1 MSDTKWQLQTKEGRI
16 FGPFSTERI
25 LELIG
30 AGAVVGDERLAEH
43 PTGQWHEVSHNS
55 TFYDKILE
63 TLALG
68 QPTLS
73 REAKDSLLSHADR
86 QIGETLASSPR
97 PGVAETKASD
107 PGQPADFEDAEF
119 VEADDR
125 AANTKTVPRPAPKP
139 FLEEK
144 TKKRKQPK
152 PAADDG
158 EPVTYVGP
166 DLEVQ
171 AKPMPGAKVK
181 RARPD
186 PKGRKKGS
194 SPLVKFVSIA
204 IVAGVVLYL
213 FVGGGTGSTSAGY
226 IHLLSPNP
234 GKNTISEQEL
244 RATLK
249 RVTEEFQRDT
259 FQGYSYAQDQLVR
272 LIEGAPRSAESLG
285 FLCLTHRELWPYS
298 FQDDVDLAAVSKT
311 AQLISQVDSIGKND
325 ATCRAVQ
332 QVINGRFQDAMGIVD
347 TVLQEDASVAVL
359 YEFKGD
365 LLAQQNEFVT
375 AISYVQKTQQ
385 LWPNWIKP
393 YVSEAL
399 YRTKLGQF
407 AEAAN
412 IYRQILKTNP
422 KHTKSKVL
430 LGIIEF
436 KHFQHTEIAI
446 DLLKTGLADDSRNDR
461 SVAQQG
467 YAALAFAF
475 EKSGNKGEALKYAK
489 RAFELNAIDSDVRSL
504 IIRLGGQS
512 AIDDI
517 KSTDN
522 ALVAM
527 GDQYRLSG
535 NHLAAQAQYKAAFE
549 QNPKN
554 ALAALKAAQSLWRL
568 NDSHEAIEWVQ
579 RAIRANPAYI
589 EAYTTL
595 AGYYVHRYDFGA
607 ASIILQKAQKIT
619 PKNYEVYRG
628 WAELELKRNN
638 FQGAVTFAKRALANY
653 DTDMDSHLLLVRAF
667 RGLRDY
673 REAYNWAA
681 RAIELDQGN
690 VKAQSLYGEVLAEFQ
705 GVEAGVQYVRRFVN
719 TYPRITEYKIS
730 LARVLKNEER
740 YNEAIQVLAAATSEE
755 PNNKEALLLMAQCLQ
770 ASQKLEDARGYYL
783 AAAAL
788 DPSDPT
794 PLYEL
799 GILYLAFKKPAPAIQ
814 QFQRVQKLNNRYPK
828 THYHIGKAYLLMG
841 EPDKAVAEALSE
853 KRLNPKLADAYLLA
867 GEARMEL
874 KQYNQAAGEFQA
886 ALKLR
891 PQGAEIYV
899 RLAKSY
905 RLTGN
910 PDIALQMLR
919 MAENAE
925 SGYAEIYKERGAT
938 LEMKGERGEAVD
950 AYCRYLQIL
959 PNAPDK
965 AVIDGRV
972 QNLGGGC

>member
-1 MSDTKWQLQTKEGRI
+1 
-16 FGPFSTERI
+16 
-25 LELIG
+25 
-30 AGAVVGDERLAEH
+30 VGDERLAEY
-43 PTGQWHEVSHNS
+43 PTGQWHEVSHNPG
-55 TFYDKILE
+55 FYDKILE

-73 REAKDSLLSHADR
+73 REAKDSLLSRADR
-86 QIGETLASSPR
+86 QINETIAPAQTAAASPKEPDRSP
-97 PGVAETKASD
+97 
-107 PGQPADFEDAEF
+107 DFEDAVFLDTEQ
-119 VEADDR
+119 
-125 AANTKTVPRPAPKP
+125 AANTRTVPKPPPAQEKPKKKKTPKP
-139 FLEEK
+139 VG
-144 TKKRKQPK
+144 
-152 PAADDG
+152 DDG
-158 EPVTYVGP
+158 EPATYVGP
-166 DLEVQ
+166 DIEVE
-171 AKPMPGAKVK
+171 AKPAPQPAPK
-181 RARPD
+181 ARPR
-186 PKGRKKGS
+186 PREVELKARKKGGN
-194 SPLVKFVSIA
+194 PLVRLVSIG
-204 IVAGVVLYL
+204 IVAAVLLYL
-213 FVGGGTGSTSAGY
+213 FIGPGGGPSSAGY

-234 GKNTISEQEL
+234 GQNSIAEKDL

-272 LIEGAPRSAESLG
+272 LIEGAPRSAEALG

-311 AQLISQVDSIGKND
+311 AQMISQVDSVGKND

-332 QVINGRFQDAMGIVD
+332 QVINGRNQEAMSIVD

-365 LLAQQNEFVT
+365 LLAQQNDYVT

-385 LWPNWIKP
+385 LWPNWVKP
-393 YVSEAL
+393 YVSEAQ
-399 YRTKLGQF
+399 YRSKLGQF

-412 IYRQILKTNP
+412 MYRQILKTNP
-422 KHTKSKVL
+422 KHTKSKIL

-436 KHFQHTEIAI
+436 KHFQHTDIAI
-446 DLLKTGLADDSRNDR
+446 DLLKTGLADDSKNDR

-467 YAALAFAF
+467 FATLAFAY
-475 EKSGNKGEALKYAK
+475 ERAGNKSDALKYAK
-489 RAFELNAIDSDVRSL
+489 RAFELNAIDSEVRAL
-504 IIRLGGQS
+504 IVRLGGQS

-527 GDQYRLSG
+527 GDQYKLSG

-554 ALAALKAAQSLWRL
+554 ALAALKASQSLWRL

-579 RAIRANPAYI
+579 RAIRANPSYI

-607 ASIILQKAQKIT
+607 ASIILQKAQKIA

-653 DTDMDSHLLLVRAF
+653 DTDMESHLLLVRAF
-667 RGLRDY
+667 RGLRDF
-673 REAYNWAA
+673 REAYNWSA
-681 RAIELDQGN
+681 RAIELDQGS

-719 TYPRITEYKIS
+719 TYPRITEYKVS

-740 YNEAIQVLAAATSEE
+740 YTEAIQVLAAATSEE
-755 PNNKEALLLMAQCLQ
+755 PNNKEALMLMAQCLQ
-770 ASQKLEDARGYYL
+770 AIQKLDDARAYYL
-783 AAAAL
+783 SAAAL

-794 PLYEL
+794 PLFEL

-814 QFQRVQKLNNRYPK
+814 QFQRVQKLNNRYPR
-828 THYHIGKAYLLMG
+828 THYFIGKSYLLMG
-841 EPDKAVAEALSE
+841 EPDKAVTEALAE

-899 RLAKSY
+899 KLAKSY

-919 MAENAE
+919 MAETAE
-925 SGYAEIYKERGAT
+925 SGYAEIYKERGAAH
-938 LEMKGERGEAVD
+938 EMKSERAEAIE